1 MHLSLINHCR
11 AGACSRR
18 YCFLMKGIIMTG
30 IILLDKPKDITS
42 FGAVARVRRICGE
55 KKCGHTGTL
64 DPMATGVLTIM
75 LGGATRFI
83 ELLPSHD
90 KAYIAS
96 FRLGTVTDT
105 LDITGKV
112 LETREVKVT
121 AEQVKEKI
129 NDFIGEISQLP
140 PMYSAVSVDGQRLYD
155 LARQGIEVERTPRNV
170 TVFSIDVISENE
182 QTGEYE
188 IAVECSSGTYVR
200 TLISDLGE
208 ALGCGAVMTALRRTK
223 ANGFEIKNTVT
234 LEQLSEA
241 AENGALDEIV
251 IPVEK
256 ALENYPLIKVTAAQA
271 KRFRNGGE
279 LDLQRLKYPRMLGYF
294 RIYDP
299 EDSFIGLGEI
309 GTSDSLAVKRVYM
322 G

>member
-1 MHLSLINHCR
+1 
-11 AGACSRR
+11 
-18 YCFLMKGIIMTG
+18 MTG

-42 FGAVARVRRICGE
+42 FGAVARVRRICSE

-75 LGGATRFI
+75 LGGATRFC
-83 ELLPSHD
+83 ELLPSHN

-105 LDITGKV
+105 LDITGKI
-112 LETREVKVT
+112 LETREVNAT
-121 AEQVKEKI
+121 AAQVKEKLT
-129 NDFIGEISQLP
+129 DFVGEISQLP

-155 LARQGIEVERTPRNV
+155 LARKGIEVERKARQV
-170 TVFSIDVISENE
+170 TVFSIDMLSENE
-182 QTGEYE
+182 ENGEYT
-188 IAVECSSGTYVR
+188 IAVECSSGTYIR
-200 TLISDLGE
+200 SLISDLGE
-208 ALGCGAVMTALRRTK
+208 ALGCGAVMTDLRRTR
-223 ANGFEIKNTVT
+223 ANGFGIENAVT

-241 AENGALDEIV
+241 AENGTLDEIV
-251 IPVEK
+251 IPVDK
-256 ALENYPLIKVTAAQA
+256 ALEEYPIIKVSAAQA
-271 KRFRNGGE
+271 KRFSNGGE

-299 EDSFIGLGEI
+299 EDKFIGLGEI
-309 GTSDSLAVKRVYM
+309 GMGDSLTVKRVFV

>member
-1 MHLSLINHCR
+1 
-11 AGACSRR
+11 
-18 YCFLMKGIIMTG
+18 
-30 IILLDKPKDITS
+30 
-42 FGAVARVRRICGE
+42 
-55 KKCGHTGTL
+55 
-64 DPMATGVLTIM
+64 M
-75 LGGATRFI
+75 LGGGTRFI

-90 KAYIAS
+90 KAYTAT

-112 LETREVKVT
+112 LETREVNVT
-121 AEQVKEKI
+121 PEQVREKI
-129 NDFIGEISQLP
+129 KDFVGEISQLP

-170 TVFSIDVISENE
+170 TVFSIDMLSENE

-188 IAVECSSGTYVR
+188 ISVECSSGTYIR

-208 ALGCGAVMTALRRTK
+208 ALGCGAVMTKLRRTK
-223 ANGFEIKNTVT
+223 ANGFGIENAVT
-234 LEQLSEA
+234 LEQLEAA
-241 AENGALDEIV
+241 AENGTLDEIV
-251 IPVEK
+251 ISVEK
-256 ALENYPLIKVTAAQA
+256 ALENYPMIKVTAAQA

-279 LDLQRLKYPRMLGYF
+279 LDLQRLKYQRMLGYF

-299 EDSFIGLGEI
+299 EDNFIGLGEI
-309 GTSDSLAVKRVYM
+309 GEGDSLAVKRVYM

>member
-1 MHLSLINHCR
+1 
-11 AGACSRR
+11 
-18 YCFLMKGIIMTG
+18 MTG

-96 FRLGTVTDT
+96 FHLGTVTDT

-112 LETREVKVT
+112 LETREVNVT

-129 NDFIGEISQLP
+129 KDFVGEISQLP
-140 PMYSAVSVDGQRLYD
+140 PMYSAVSVGGQRLYD
-155 LARQGIEVERTPRNV
+155 LARQGIEVERTARQV
-170 TVFSIDVISENE
+170 TVFSIDMLSENE

-188 IAVECSSGTYVR
+188 IAVECSSGTYIR

-208 ALGCGAVMTALRRTK
+208 ALGCGAVMTELRRTK
-223 ANGFEIKNTVT
+223 ANGFEIKNAVT
-234 LEQLSEA
+234 LEQLTQA
-241 AENGALDEIV
+241 AENGTLDEVV

-256 ALENYPLIKVTAAQA
+256 TLENYPMIKVTAAQA

-279 LDLQRLKYPRMLGYF
+279 LDLQRLKYPRMLGFF

-299 EDSFIGLGEI
+299 DDNFIGLGEI
-309 GTSDSLAVKRVYM
+309 GLGDSLAVKRVYM

>member
-1 MHLSLINHCR
+1 
-11 AGACSRR
+11 
-18 YCFLMKGIIMTG
+18 MTG
-30 IILLDKPKDITS
+30 VILLDKPKGITS
-42 FGAVARVRRICGE
+42 FGAVARIRRICSE

-64 DPMATGVLTIM
+64 DPMATGVLTVM
-75 LGGATRFI
+75 LGGGTRFI

-90 KAYIAS
+90 KAYTAT

-112 LETREVKVT
+112 LETREVNVT
-121 AEQVKEKI
+121 AEQVKEKL
-129 NDFIGEISQLP
+129 NEFIGEISQLP

-155 LARQGIEVERTPRNV
+155 LARQGIEVERTPRQV
-170 TVFSIDVISENE
+170 TIFSIDLLSENE
-182 QTGEYE
+182 QDGEYE
-188 IAVECSSGTYVR
+188 ISVECSSGTYIR

-208 ALGCGAVMTALRRTK
+208 ALGCGAVMTELRRTR
-223 ANGFEIKNTVT
+223 ANGFGIENAVT
-234 LEQLSEA
+234 LEQLEEA
-241 AENGALDEIV
+241 AENGRLDGIV
-251 IPVEK
+251 ISVDK
-256 ALENYPLIKVTAAQA
+256 ALENYPIIKVTEAQA

-299 EDSFIGLGEI
+299 EDNFIGLGEI
-309 GTSDSLAVKRVYM
+309 GTGDSLAVKRVFM

>member
-1 MHLSLINHCR
+1 
-11 AGACSRR
+11 
-18 YCFLMKGIIMTG
+18 MTG
-30 IILLDKPKDITS
+30 IILLDKPEGITS
-42 FGAVARVRRICGE
+42 FGAVARIRRICSE

-64 DPMATGVLTIM
+64 DPMATGVLTVM
-75 LGGATRFI
+75 LGGGTRFI

-90 KAYIAS
+90 KAYTAT

-112 LETREVKVT
+112 LETREVNVT
-121 AEQVKEKI
+121 AEQVREKI
-129 NDFIGEISQLP
+129 KAFVGEISQLP

-170 TVFSIDVISENE
+170 TVFSIDMLSENE
-182 QTGEYE
+182 QAGEYQ
-188 IAVECSSGTYVR
+188 ISVECSSGTYIR
-200 TLISDLGE
+200 TLISDMGE
-208 ALGCGAVMTALRRTK
+208 ALGCGAVMTKLRRTK
-223 ANGFEIKNTVT
+223 ANGFGIENAVT
-234 LEQLSEA
+234 LEQLEAA
-241 AENGALDEIV
+241 AENGTLDEIV

-256 ALENYPLIKVTAAQA
+256 ALENYPMIKVTAAQA

-299 EDSFIGLGEI
+299 EDNFIGLGEI
-309 GTSDSLAVKRVYM
+309 GMGDSLAVKRVYM

>member
-1 MHLSLINHCR
+1 
-11 AGACSRR
+11 
-18 YCFLMKGIIMTG
+18 MTG

-64 DPMATGVLTIM
+64 DPMATGVLTVM

-83 ELLPSHD
+83 ELLPSHN
-90 KAYIAS
+90 KAYRAS
-96 FRLGTVTDT
+96 FRLGTTTDT

-112 LETREVKVT
+112 LETRKVDVT
-121 AEQVKEKI
+121 AEEVREKI
-129 NDFIGEISQLP
+129 SDFVGDISQLP

-155 LARQGIEVERTPRNV
+155 LARQGIEVERKPRQV

-182 QTGEYE
+182 ETGEYE
-188 IAVECSSGTYVR
+188 IDVECSSGTYIR

-208 ALGCGAVMTALRRTK
+208 ALGCGAVMTELRRTK
-223 ANGFEIKNTVT
+223 ANGFEIEKAVT
-234 LEQLSEA
+234 LEELEEA
-241 AENGALDEIV
+241 VNNGRISDLL
-251 IPVEK
+251 IPVDK
-256 ALENYPLIKVTAAQA
+256 ALEEYPVIKVSEAQA

-279 LDLQRLKYPRMLGYF
+279 LSLERLRYPRMLGFF

-299 EDSFIGLGEI
+299 DGNFIGIGEI
-309 GTSDSLAVKRVYM
+309 GQKDCLEIKRVFM
-322 G
+322 GQ